1 MISKMFQI
9 SGTATVKRLSS
20 YMQQCAPVFQYKSV
34 DIMKNNSPFAAV
46 PKTNL
51 KIHILFFWVT
61 GVFRGAGK

>member
-1 MISKMFQI
+1 
-9 SGTATVKRLSS
+9 
-20 YMQQCAPVFQYKSV
+20 MQQCAPVFQYKSV

-61 GVFRGAGK
+61 GLFRGAGK